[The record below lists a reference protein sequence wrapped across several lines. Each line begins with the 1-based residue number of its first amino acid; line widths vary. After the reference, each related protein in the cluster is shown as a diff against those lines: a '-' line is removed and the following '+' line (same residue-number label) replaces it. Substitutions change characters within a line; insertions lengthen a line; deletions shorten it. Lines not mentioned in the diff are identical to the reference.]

1 MAERCWALLGGAQCD
16 LVGASACGS
25 GSALSFPMSG
35 SSLLAWTWLQRPW
48 VWGGGGQ
55 TGGGAQMAIVIAGRE
70 RGDHRLL
77 VGLAAQCT
85 QQSVAVWPAG
95 IY

>member
-1 MAERCWALLGGAQCD
+1 MTLLGPRPVALGLPCPFPCLAA
-16 LVGASACGS
+16 LYWPGPGS
-25 GSALSFPMSG
+25 RGLGFG
-35 SSLLAWTWLQRPW
+35 
-48 VWGGGGQ
+48 GGGGQ